1 MERIRMA
8 ISDFASDARGAT
20 AIEYGLVVSLVSLMI
35 VGWAT
40 QIGQS
45 VLGFFQSVAAGLG
58 P

>member
-1 MERIRMA
+1 MA

-20 AIEYGLVVSLVSLMI
+20 AIEYGLVVSLISLTI
-35 VGWAT
+35 VVWAT

-45 VLGFFQSVAAGLG
+45 VLGFFQRAAAGLS

>member
-1 MERIRMA
+1 MA

-20 AIEYGLVVSLVSLMI
+20 AIEYGLVVSLISLTI
-35 VGWAT
+35 VVWAT

-45 VLGFFQSVAAGLG
+45 VLGFFQSVAAGFG